1 MEFVRTADTRQLLQ
15 TLDQLSRLS
24 RTLAGLREQQGRT
37 AQATAARR
45 AAELLAAEQ
54 NRRSHA
60 AHTSVQGLTAAP
72 QTTRTTGIRPVHDPF
87 PPPLSWP
94 GRPAEPTPA
103 SRPGRAR

>member
-1 MEFVRTADTRQLLQ
+1 MRFVRTADTRQLLQ

-24 RTLAGLREQQGRT
+24 LTLAGLREQQGRT

-45 AAELLAAEQ
+45 AAELLSAEQ
-54 NRRSHA
+54 TRRSHA
-60 AHTSVQGLTAAP
+60 AHASVRGLTATP
-72 QTTRTTGIRPVHDPF
+72 ETTRTTGSRQAQDPF

-94 GRPAEPTPA
+94 ARPAAPAPA